1 MRIGIDVGGTFTDI
15 VLIDDATGKISYT
28 KVLTTHHNLAEGVI
42 TGIDKMLDMVGASFE
57 RVDYL
62 VHGTTIGTNALI
74 ERKGARTGLITTEG
88 MRDIL
93 EIGRIERP
101 AAGLYDIF
109 VDTPL
114 PLVPRYLRR
123 EVRERVGADGSVVVP
138 LDEETAC
145 QAVGFL
151 REQAVESVAICFIF
165 GFRNPAHE
173 RRVREICQEMF
184 PEATVSI
191 SSEIAPEFREF
202 ERTST
207 TVISAYLQPVLDRYI
222 DNLEGQLKKR
232 YGRVDLRLMQASG
245 GSMTIA
251 DARGR
256 AVNIVN
262 SGPAG
267 GALAAAYVGKLTGD
281 QQIIGVDMGGT
292 SFDIGLIIDG
302 KPRVAPESQF
312 EGFPVKM
319 PILDV
324 HAIGAGGGSLAW
336 IDQGGALNVGPESA
350 GSAPGPACYGLGSVG
365 DLRPTVTDLRPTV
378 TDANLVLG
386 RLNADYFLGGAM
398 KLYPELAEKA
408 IREHVAEPLGISL
421 EEAAS
426 GIIRVVNANMVRG
439 ISVSSTERGYDV
451 REFALLPFGGAGP
464 LHAVELAEDLGMNRV
479 VIPMYPSTLSAVG
492 LLVANTRHDYVT
504 TLAKSQEG
512 MVPDEVFGAFKELE
526 ARGRAR
532 LKAQNVP
539 DDLIEIQWSADIRY
553 AGQSYE
559 LNTPVPRKET
569 LTQADIDEVIDRFHQ
584 LHYRIYAYGSAE
596 ETVEF
601 INLRVGAIGQV
612 PPMTFVRRPKV
623 GSDPGAAR
631 KNSRLVYYPA
641 YGFIDTTVYERDLLQ
656 PGNVIHGPCLVEEI
670 ASTTVLT
677 PGARGMVD
685 EYGNIIVEVE

>member
-1 MRIGIDVGGTFTDI
+1 MRISIDVGGTFTDV
-15 VLIDDATGKISYT
+15 VLIDDATGEIHYT
-28 KVLTTHHNLAEGVI
+28 KVLTTHKNLAEGVI
-42 TGIDKMLDMVGASFE
+42 AGIDRILKMVATSFDQ
-57 RVDYL
+57 VDYL

-93 EIGRIERP
+93 DIGRIERP
-101 AAGLYDIF
+101 DAGLYDIF
-109 VDTPL
+109 VDTPQ

-123 EVRERVGADGSVVVP
+123 EVRERVGADGSVVIP
-138 LDEETAC
+138 LNEGTARE
-145 QAVGFL
+145 AVRFL
-151 REQAVESVAICFIF
+151 KEQAVESIAICFLF
-165 GFRNPAHE
+165 SFRNPANE
-173 RRVREICQEMF
+173 RRVRKICQEMF

-207 TVISAYLQPVLDRYI
+207 TVISAYLQPVLDRYL
-222 DNLEGQLKKR
+222 DNLEGQLKER
-232 YGRVDLRLMQASG
+232 YGKVDLRIMQASG
-245 GSMTIA
+245 GSMTTD

-267 GALAAAYVGKLTGD
+267 GALAASYVGKLTGD

-292 SFDIGLIIDG
+292 SFDIGLIDRG
-302 KPRVAPESQF
+302 EPRVAPESQF

-350 GSAPGPACYGLGSVG
+350 GSEPGPACYGLGG
-365 DLRPTVTDLRPTV
+365 ECPTV

-386 RLNADYFLGGAM
+386 RLNADYFLGGEM

-408 IREHVAEPLGISL
+408 IQEHVAKPLGISL

-439 ISVSSTERGYDV
+439 ISVSSTERGFDV

-464 LHAVELAEDLGMNRV
+464 LHAVELAEDLGVSRV

-492 LLVANTRHDYVT
+492 LLVANTRHDHVT
-504 TLAKSQEG
+504 TMAKSQADL
-512 MVPDEVFGAFKELE
+512 VPEEVLATFKELE
-526 ARGRAR
+526 AQGRAQ

-539 DDLIEIQWSADIRY
+539 DDLVVIQWSADIRY

-559 LNTPVPRKET
+559 LNTPVTRKES
-569 LTQADIDEVIDRFHQ
+569 LTQADMDEVIDRFHQ

-601 INLRVGAIGQV
+601 INLRVGAIGKV
-612 PPMTFVRRPKV
+612 PEVSFTRRERA
-623 GSDPGAAR
+623 GSDPTAAS
-631 KNSRLVYYPA
+631 KGSRLVYYPA
-641 YGFIDTTVYERDLLQ
+641 HGFIDTPVYERDLLQ
-656 PGNVIHGPCLVEEI
+656 PGNIISGPCLVEEI
-670 ASTTVLT
+670 ASTSVLT
-677 PGARGMVD
+677 PGARGTVD
-685 EYGNIIVEVE
+685 EYGNIIVGLGAGS

>member
-1 MRIGIDVGGTFTDI
+1 VDT
-15 VLIDDATGKISYT
+15 
-28 KVLTTHHNLAEGVI
+28 
-42 TGIDKMLDMVGASFE
+42 SFDQ
-57 RVDYL
+57 VDYL
-62 VHGTTIGTNALI
+62 VHGTTLGTNALI

-93 EIGRIERP
+93 DIGRIERP
-101 AAGLYDIF
+101 DAGLYDIF
-109 VDTPL
+109 VDTPQ

-123 EVRERVGADGSVVVP
+123 EVRERVGADGSVVIP
-138 LDEETAC
+138 LDEGTARE
-145 QAVGFL
+145 AVRFL
-151 REQAVESVAICFIF
+151 KEQAVESIAICFLF
-165 GFRNPAHE
+165 SFRNPAHE
-173 RRVREICQEMF
+173 QRVREICQEMF
-184 PEATVSI
+184 PQATVSI
-191 SSEIAPEFREF
+191 SSGIAPEFREF

-207 TVISAYLQPVLDRYI
+207 TVISAYLQPVLDRYL
-222 DNLEGQLKKR
+222 DNLEGQLKER
-232 YGRVDLRLMQASG
+232 YGRVDLRIMQASG
-245 GSMTIA
+245 GSMTTD

-292 SFDIGLIIDG
+292 SFDIGLIDRG
-302 KPRVAPESQF
+302 EPRVAPESQF

-350 GSAPGPACYGLGSVG
+350 GSEPGPACYGLGG
-365 DLRPTVTDLRPTV
+365 ERPTV

-386 RLNADYFLGGAM
+386 RLNADYFLGGEM
-398 KLYPELAEKA
+398 KLYSELAEKA
-408 IREHVAEPLGISL
+408 IQERVANPLGVSL

-439 ISVSSTERGYDV
+439 ISVSSTERGFDV

-464 LHAVELAEDLGMNRV
+464 LHAVELAEELGMSRV

-504 TLAKSQEG
+504 TMAKSQADL
-512 MVPDEVFGAFKELE
+512 VPEEVLAAFKDLE
-526 ARGRAR
+526 AQGRAQ
-532 LKAQNVP
+532 LKSQNVP
-539 DDLIEIQWSADIRY
+539 DDLVEIQWSADIRY

-559 LNTPVPRKET
+559 LNTPVTRKEA
-569 LTQADIDEVIDRFHQ
+569 LTQADMDEVIDRFHQ

-601 INLRVGAIGQV
+601 INLRVGAIGKV
-612 PPMTFVRRPKV
+612 PEVSFTQREKAGRDPSAASKGTRP
-623 GSDPGAAR
+623 
-631 KNSRLVYYPA
+631 VYYPA
-641 YGFIDTTVYERDLLQ
+641 HGFMDTPVYERDLLQ
-656 PGNVIHGPCLVEEI
+656 PGNVIGGPCLVEEI
-670 ASTTVLT
+670 ASTSVLT
-677 PGARGMVD
+677 PGAKGTVD
-685 EYGNIIVEVE
+685 EYGNIIVKLEVGTGG

>member
-1 MRIGIDVGGTFTDI
+1 MRISIDVGGTFTDV
-15 VLIDDATGKISYT
+15 VLIDDAAGQIHYT
-28 KVLTTHHNLAEGVI
+28 KVLTTHQNLAEGVI
-42 TGIDKMLDMVGASFE
+42 AGIDRILEMVAASFDQ
-57 RVDYL
+57 VDYL

-74 ERKGARTGLITTEG
+74 ERKGALTGLVTTEG
-88 MRDIL
+88 MRDVL
-93 EIGRIERP
+93 DIGRIERP
-101 AAGLYDIF
+101 DAGLYDIF
-109 VDTPL
+109 VDTPQ

-123 EVRERVGADGSVVVP
+123 EVRERVGADGSVVIP
-138 LDEETAC
+138 LDEETARRE
-145 QAVGFL
+145 VRFL
-151 REQAVESVAICFIF
+151 KEQAVQSIAICFLF
-165 GFRNPAHE
+165 SFRNPAHE
-173 RRVREICQEMF
+173 QRVRQICQELF

-191 SSEIAPEFREF
+191 SSEVAPEFREF

-207 TVISAYLQPVLDRYI
+207 TVISAYLQPVLDRYLN
-222 DNLEGQLKKR
+222 NLEGQLKKQ
-232 YGRVDLRLMQASG
+232 YGKVDLRIMQASG
-245 GSMTIA
+245 GSMTTQ

-256 AVNIVN
+256 AVNVVN

-267 GALAAAYVGKLTGD
+267 GALAAAFVGKLTGD

-292 SFDIGLIIDG
+292 SFDIGLIDRG
-302 KPRVAPESQF
+302 EPRVAPESQF

-336 IDQGGALNVGPESA
+336 VDKGGALNVGPESA
-350 GSAPGPACYGLGSVG
+350 RSEPGPACYGLGG
-365 DLRPTVTDLRPTV
+365 ERPTV

-386 RLNADYFLGGAM
+386 RLSADYFLGGEM

-408 IREHVAEPLGISL
+408 IREHVARPLGTSL

-439 ISVSSTERGYDV
+439 ISVSSTERGFDV

-464 LHAVELAEDLGMNRV
+464 LHAVELAEDLGMSRV

-504 TLAKSQEG
+504 TMAKSQEDL
-512 MVPDEVFGAFKELE
+512 VPEEVLAAFKDLE
-526 ARGRAR
+526 AQGQAQ

-539 DDLIEIQWSADIRY
+539 DDLVEIQWSADIRY

-559 LNTPVPRKET
+559 LNTPVTRKET
-569 LTQADIDEVIDRFHQ
+569 LTQADMAEVIDRFHQ

-601 INLRVGAIGQV
+601 INLRVGAIGKV
-612 PPMTFVRRPKV
+612 PPVSFVRRDKA
-623 GSDPGAAR
+623 GNDPSAAR
-631 KNSRLVYYPA
+631 KNPRPVFYPA
-641 YGFIDTTVYERDLLQ
+641 HGFIDTAVYERDLLQ
-656 PGNVIHGPCLVEEI
+656 PGNVVSGPCLVEEI
-670 ASTTVLT
+670 ASTSVLT
-677 PGARGMVD
+677 PGAKGTVD
-685 EYGNIIVEVE
+685 EYGNIIVELGG

>member
-1 MRIGIDVGGTFTDI
+1 MRISIDVGGTFTDV
-15 VLIDDATGKISYT
+15 VLIDDATGQIHYT

-42 TGIDKMLDMVGASFE
+42 AGIDRILQMVAISFDQ
-57 RVDYL
+57 VDYL

-93 EIGRIERP
+93 DIGRIERP
-101 AAGLYDIF
+101 DAGLYDIF
-109 VDTPL
+109 VDTPQ

-123 EVRERVGADGSVVVP
+123 EVKERVSAEGSVVIP
-138 LDEETAC
+138 LDEGTAREE
-145 QAVGFL
+145 VRFL
-151 REQAVESVAICFIF
+151 KEQAVESIAVCFIF
-165 GFRNPAHE
+165 SFRNPAHE
-173 RRVREICQEMF
+173 QRVREICQGMF
-184 PEATVSI
+184 PQATVSI

-207 TVISAYLQPVLDRYI
+207 TVISAYLQPVLDRYL
-222 DNLEGQLKKR
+222 DNLEGQLKER
-232 YGRVDLRLMQASG
+232 YGKVDLRIMQASG
-245 GSMTIA
+245 GSMTTE

-256 AVNIVN
+256 AVNVVN

-267 GALAAAYVGKLTGD
+267 GALAAAYVGTLSGD

-292 SFDIGLIIDG
+292 SFDIGLIDRG
-302 KPRVAPESQF
+302 EPRVAPESQF
-312 EGFPVKM
+312 EGFPVKI

-336 IDQGGALNVGPESA
+336 VDQGGALNVGPESA
-350 GSAPGPACYGLGSVG
+350 GSDPGPACYGLGG
-365 DLRPTVTDLRPTV
+365 ERPTV

-386 RLNADYFLGGAM
+386 RLNADYFLGGEM
-398 KLYPELAEKA
+398 KLYPQLAEKA
-408 IREHVAEPLGISL
+408 IQEHVAKPLGISL

-439 ISVSSTERGYDV
+439 ISVSSTERGFDV

-464 LHAVELAEDLGMNRV
+464 LHAMELAEDLGMSRV

-504 TLAKSQEG
+504 TMAKSQADL
-512 MVPDEVFGAFKELE
+512 VPGEVLAAFKELE
-526 ARGRAR
+526 AQGRAQ

-539 DDLIEIQWSADIRY
+539 DEQIEIQWSADIRY

-569 LTQADIDEVIDRFHQ
+569 LTQADMDEVIAHFHQ

-601 INLRVGAIGQV
+601 INLRVGAIGKV
-612 PPMTFVRRPKV
+612 PPMAFVRRDQA
-623 GSDPGAAR
+623 GRDPSAAL
-631 KNSRLVYYPA
+631 KNPRPVYYPA
-641 YGFIDTTVYERDLLQ
+641 HGFIDTAVYERDLLQ
-656 PGNVIHGPCLVEEI
+656 PGNVISGPCLVEEI
-670 ASTTVLT
+670 ASTSVLT
-677 PGARGMVD
+677 PGAKGTVD
-685 EYGNIIVEVE
+685 EYGNIIVKLGVVTGG

>member
-1 MRIGIDVGGTFTDI
+1 VRISIDVGGTFTDV
-15 VLIDDATGKISYT
+15 VLIDDATGRIHYT
-28 KVLTTHHNLAEGVI
+28 KVLTTHQNLAEGVI
-42 TGIDKMLDMVGASFE
+42 AGIDRILKMVATSFDQ
-57 RVDYL
+57 VDYL
-62 VHGTTIGTNALI
+62 VHGSTIGTNALI
-74 ERKGARTGLITTEG
+74 ERKGARTGLLTTEG
-88 MRDIL
+88 KRDIL
-93 EIGRIERP
+93 DIGRIERP

-109 VDTPL
+109 VDTPQ

-123 EVRERVGADGSVVVP
+123 EVRERVGADGSVVIP
-138 LDEETAC
+138 LDEETARE
-145 QAVGFL
+145 AVRFL
-151 REQAVESVAICFIF
+151 KEQAVESIAICFIF
-165 GFRNPAHE
+165 SFRHPDHE

-191 SSEIAPEFREF
+191 SFEIAPEFREF

-207 TVISAYLQPVLDRYI
+207 TVISAYLQPVLDRYL
-222 DNLEGQLKKR
+222 DNLEGQLKER
-232 YGRVDLRLMQASG
+232 YGRVDLRIMQASG
-245 GSMTIA
+245 GSMTTD

-267 GALAAAYVGKLTGD
+267 GALAAAYVGTLTGD

-292 SFDIGLIIDG
+292 SFDIGLIDRG
-302 KPRVAPESQF
+302 EPRVAPESQF

-336 IDQGGALNVGPESA
+336 VDKGGALNVGPESA
-350 GSAPGPACYGLGSVG
+350 GSEPGPACYGLGG
-365 DLRPTVTDLRPTV
+365 ERPTV

-386 RLNADYFLGGAM
+386 RLNADYFLGGEM

-408 IREHVAEPLGISL
+408 IQEHVAKPLGISL

-439 ISVSSTERGYDV
+439 ISVSSTERGFDV

-464 LHAVELAEDLGMNRV
+464 LHAVELAEDLGMSRV

-504 TLAKSQEG
+504 TMAKSQEDL
-512 MVPDEVFGAFKELE
+512 VPEEVLAAFKELE
-526 ARGRAR
+526 VQGRAQ

-559 LNTPVPRKET
+559 LNTPVTRKET
-569 LTQADIDEVIDRFHQ
+569 LTQADIDEVIARFHQ

-601 INLRVGAIGQV
+601 INLRVGAIGKV
-612 PPMTFVRRPKV
+612 PEVSFTRRERT
-623 GSDPGAAR
+623 GSDPSAASKGLR
-631 KNSRLVYYPA
+631 PAYYPA
-641 YGFIDTTVYERDLLQ
+641 HGFIETPVYERGLLQ
-656 PGNVIHGPCLVEEI
+656 PGNVIIGPCLVEEI
-670 ASTTVLT
+670 ASTSILT
-677 PGARGMVD
+677 PGAKGTVD
-685 EYGNIIVEVE
+685 EYGNIIVELGVGSGS

>member
-1 MRIGIDVGGTFTDI
+1 MRISIDVGGTFTDV
-15 VLIDDATGKISYT
+15 VLIDDATGRIHYT
-28 KVLTTHHNLAEGVI
+28 KVLTTHRNLAEGVI
-42 TGIDKMLDMVGASFE
+42 AGIDRILKMVSSSFD
-57 RVDYL
+57 RVDYI

-74 ERKGARTGLITTEG
+74 ERKGARTGLLTTEG
-88 MRDIL
+88 MRDVL
-93 EIGRIERP
+93 DIGRIERP

-109 VDTPL
+109 VDTPQ

-123 EVRERVGADGSVVVP
+123 EVRERIGADGSVVIP
-138 LDEETAC
+138 LDEETARRE
-145 QAVGFL
+145 VRFL
-151 REQAVESVAICFIF
+151 KEQAVESIAICFLF
-165 GFRNPAHE
+165 SFRNPTHE
-173 RRVREICQEMF
+173 RRVREICQEIF

-207 TVISAYLQPVLDRYI
+207 TVISAYLQPVLDRYL
-222 DNLEGQLKKR
+222 DNLEGQLKER

-245 GSMTIA
+245 GSMTA
-251 DARGR
+251 RDARGR

-292 SFDIGLIIDG
+292 SFDIGLIDRG
-302 KPRVAPESQF
+302 EPRVAPESQF

-336 IDQGGALNVGPESA
+336 VDRGGALNVGPESA
-350 GSAPGPACYGLGSVG
+350 GSEPGPACYGLGG
-365 DLRPTVTDLRPTV
+365 ERPTV

-386 RLNADYFLGGAM
+386 RLNADYFLGGEM

-408 IREHVAEPLGISL
+408 IREHVAKPLGIPL

-439 ISVSSTERGYDV
+439 ISVSSTERGFDV

-464 LHAVELAEDLGMNRV
+464 LHAVELAEDLGMRRV

-492 LLVANTRHDYVT
+492 LLVANTRYDYVT
-504 TLAKSQEG
+504 TLAKSQEEL
-512 MVPDEVFGAFKELE
+512 VPAELLAAFKELE
-526 ARGRAR
+526 ARGRAQ

-539 DDLIEIQWSADIRY
+539 DELIEIQWSADIRY

-559 LNTPVPRKET
+559 LNTPVTRKEV
-569 LTQADIDEVIDRFHQ
+569 LTQADIDEVIARFHR

-596 ETVEF
+596 ERVEF
-601 INLRVGAIGQV
+601 INLRVGAIGKV
-612 PPMTFVRRPKV
+612 PPVSFVRRPRA
-623 GSDPGAAR
+623 GSDPSAAR
-631 KNSRLVYYPA
+631 KGSRPVYYPA
-641 YGFIDTTVYERDLLQ
+641 YGFIDTVVYERDLLQ
-656 PGNVIHGPCLVEEI
+656 PGNVIEGPCLVEEI
-670 ASTTVLT
+670 ASTSVLT
-677 PGARGMVD
+677 PGARGTVD
-685 EYGNIIVEVE
+685 EYGNIIVELGVGSAAG

>member
-1 MRIGIDVGGTFTDI
+1 MRIAIDVGGTFTDI
-15 VLIDDATGKISYT
+15 VLIDDATGQIHYT

-42 TGIDKMLDMVGASFE
+42 TGIDKMLGMVGIPFE
-57 RVDYL
+57 WIDYL

-101 AAGLYDIF
+101 AAGLYDMF

-138 LDEETAC
+138 LDEETAR
-145 QAVGFL
+145 QAVAFL
-151 REQAVESVAICFIF
+151 REQAVESIAISFIF

-173 RRVREICQEMF
+173 RRVREICREMF

-191 SSEIAPEFREF
+191 SAEIAPEFREF

-222 DNLEGQLKKR
+222 DSLEGQLKKR
-232 YGRVDLRLMQASG
+232 YSRVDLRLMQASG
-245 GSMTIA
+245 GSMTTD

-292 SFDIGLIIDG
+292 SFDIGLIIG
-302 KPRVAPESQF
+302 GEPRVAPESQF

-350 GSAPGPACYGLGSVG
+350 GSSPGPACYGLGG
-365 DLRPTVTDLRPTV
+365 EQPTV

-386 RLNADYFLGGAM
+386 RLNADYFLGGEM

-464 LHAVELAEDLGMNRV
+464 LHAVELAEDLGMSRV

-504 TLAKSQEG
+504 TMAKSQEDL
-512 MVPDEVFGAFKELE
+512 VPEELLAAFKGLE

-539 DDLIEIQWSADIRY
+539 DDLIEVQWSADIRY

-559 LNTPVPRKET
+559 LNTPVPCKET
-569 LTQADIDEVIDRFHQ
+569 LTQADLDQVIDRFHQ

-596 ETVEF
+596 ERVEF
-601 INLRVGAIGQV
+601 INLRVGAIGKV
-612 PPMTFVRRPKV
+612 PEVAFTRRER
-623 GSDPGAAR
+623 GRGEGAASKSTR
-631 KNSRLVYYPA
+631 PVYYPA
-641 YGFIDTTVYERDLLQ
+641 HGFIDTAVYERDLLQ

-670 ASTTVLT
+670 ASTSVLT
-677 PGARGMVD
+677 PGTRGMVD
-685 EYGNIIVEVE
+685 EYGNILVSLSKTVSCQQGGQD

>member
-1 MRIGIDVGGTFTDI
+1 MRISIDVGGTFTDV
-15 VLIDDATGKISYT
+15 VLINDATGQIHYT
-28 KVLTTHHNLAEGVI
+28 KVLTTHGNLAEGVI
-42 TGIDKMLDMVGASFE
+42 AGIDRILQMVGTSFD

-93 EIGRIERP
+93 DIGRIERP
-101 AAGLYDIF
+101 DGGLYDIF
-109 VDTPL
+109 VDTPQ
-114 PLVPRYLRR
+114 PLVARYLRR
-123 EVRERVGADGSVVVP
+123 EVRERVGADGAVVIP
-138 LDEETAC
+138 LDEGTARE
-145 QAVGFL
+145 AVRL
-151 REQAVESVAICFIF
+151 LKEQAVESIAICFIF
-165 GFRNPAHE
+165 SFRDPAHE
-173 RRVREICQEMF
+173 QRVRAICQEMF

-207 TVISAYLQPVLDRYI
+207 TVISAYLQPVLDRYL
-222 DNLEGQLKKR
+222 DNLEGQLQER
-232 YGRVDLRLMQASG
+232 YGKVDLRIMQASG
-245 GSMTIA
+245 GSMTTD

-256 AVNIVN
+256 AVNVVN

-267 GALAAAYVGKLTGD
+267 GALAAAYVGTLTGD

-292 SFDIGLIIDG
+292 SFDIGLIDRG
-302 KPRVAPESQF
+302 EPRVAPESQF
-312 EGFPVKM
+312 EGFPVKI

-336 IDQGGALNVGPESA
+336 VDQGGALNVGPESA
-350 GSAPGPACYGLGSVG
+350 GSEPGPACYGLGG
-365 DLRPTVTDLRPTV
+365 ERPTV

-386 RLNADYFLGGAM
+386 RLNADYFLGGEM
-398 KLYPELAEKA
+398 KLYPDLAEKA
-408 IREHVAEPLGISL
+408 IQEHVAKPLGVSL

-439 ISVSSTERGYDV
+439 ISVSSTERGFDV

-464 LHAVELAEDLGMNRV
+464 LHAVELADDLGMSRV

-504 TLAKSQEG
+504 TMAKSQEDL
-512 MVPDEVFGAFKELE
+512 VPEEVLAAFKELE
-526 ARGRAR
+526 AQGRAQ

-559 LNTPVPRKET
+559 LNTPVTRKGT
-569 LTQADIDEVIDRFHQ
+569 LTQADMDEVIDRFHQ

-601 INLRVGAIGQV
+601 INLRVGAIGKV
-612 PPMTFVRRPKV
+612 PEVSFTRRERAGRDPRAASK
-623 GSDPGAAR
+623 GSR
-631 KNSRLVYYPA
+631 SVYYPA
-641 YGFIDTTVYERDLLQ
+641 HGFMDTPVYERDLLQ
-656 PGNVIHGPCLVEEI
+656 PGNVINGPCLVEEI
-670 ASTTVLT
+670 ASTSVLT
-677 PGARGMVD
+677 PGARGTVA
-685 EYGNIIVEVE
+685 ERGNIIVELG

>member
-1 MRIGIDVGGTFTDI
+1 MRISIDVGGTFTDV
-15 VLIDDATGKISYT
+15 VLVEDATGRIHYT
-28 KVLTTHHNLAEGVI
+28 KVLTTHGNLAEGVI
-42 TGIDKMLDMVGASFE
+42 AGIDRILQMVATSFD

-93 EIGRIERP
+93 DIGRIERP
-101 AAGLYDIF
+101 DGGLYDIF
-109 VDTPL
+109 VDTPQ

-123 EVRERVGADGSVVVP
+123 EVRERVSADGSVVIP
-138 LDEETAC
+138 LDEETAR
-145 QAVGFL
+145 QEVRFL
-151 REQAVESVAICFIF
+151 KEQAVESVAICFIF
-165 GFRNPAHE
+165 SFRNPAHE
-173 RRVREICQEMF
+173 QRVREICQEVF
-184 PEATVSI
+184 PQATVSI

-207 TVISAYLQPVLDRYI
+207 TVISAYLQPVLDRYL
-222 DNLEGQLKKR
+222 DNLEGQLKER
-232 YGRVDLRLMQASG
+232 YGQVDLRIMQASG
-245 GSMTIA
+245 GSMTTE
-251 DARGR
+251 DARRR
-256 AVNIVN
+256 AVNVVN

-267 GALAAAYVGKLTGD
+267 GALAAAYVGTLSGD
-281 QQIIGVDMGGT
+281 EQIIGVDMGGT
-292 SFDIGLIIDG
+292 SFDIGLIDRG
-302 KPRVAPESQF
+302 EPRVAPESQF
-312 EGFPVKM
+312 EGFPVKI

-336 IDQGGALNVGPESA
+336 VDRGGALNVGPESA
-350 GSAPGPACYGLGSVG
+350 GSDPGPACYGLGG
-365 DLRPTVTDLRPTV
+365 ERPTV

-386 RLNADYFLGGAM
+386 RLSAEYFLGGEM
-398 KLYPELAEKA
+398 KLYPELAEEA
-408 IREHVAEPLGISL
+408 IEEHVAKPMGISL

-439 ISVSSTERGYDV
+439 ISVSSTERGFDV

-464 LHAVELAEDLGMNRV
+464 LHAVELAEDLGMRRV

-504 TLAKSQEG
+504 TMARSQEDL
-512 MVPDEVFGAFKELE
+512 VPEEVLAAFKELE
-526 ARGRAR
+526 ARGRAQ

-569 LTQADIDEVIDRFHQ
+569 LTQADMDEVIERFHQ

-596 ETVEF
+596 EKVEF
-601 INLRVGAIGQV
+601 INLRVGAIGKV
-612 PPMTFVRRPKV
+612 PEVSFTRRE
-623 GSDPGAAR
+623 GAGRDPRAASKGTR
-631 KNSRLVYYPA
+631 PVYYPA
-641 YGFIDTTVYERDLLQ
+641 HGFMDTPVYERDLLR

-670 ASTTVLT
+670 ASTSVLT
-677 PGARGMVD
+677 PGAKGTVD
-685 EYGNIIVEVE
+685 EVGNIIVKLGVGTGG

>member
-1 MRIGIDVGGTFTDI
+1 MRISIDVGGTFTDV
-15 VLIDDATGKISYT
+15 VLVEDATGRIHYT
-28 KVLTTHHNLAEGVI
+28 KVLTTHGNLAEGVI
-42 TGIDKMLDMVGASFE
+42 AGIDRILQMVATSFD

-93 EIGRIERP
+93 DIGRIERP
-101 AAGLYDIF
+101 DGGLYDIF
-109 VDTPL
+109 VDTPQ

-123 EVRERVGADGSVVVP
+123 EVRERVSADGSVVIP
-138 LDEETAC
+138 LDEETAR
-145 QAVGFL
+145 QEVRFL
-151 REQAVESVAICFIF
+151 KEQAVESVAICFIF
-165 GFRNPAHE
+165 SFRNPAHE
-173 RRVREICQEMF
+173 QRVREICQEVF
-184 PEATVSI
+184 PQATVSI

-207 TVISAYLQPVLDRYI
+207 TVISAYLQPVLDRYL
-222 DNLEGQLKKR
+222 DNLEGQLKER
-232 YGRVDLRLMQASG
+232 YGQVDLRIMQASG
-245 GSMTIA
+245 GSMTTE
-251 DARGR
+251 DARRR
-256 AVNIVN
+256 AVNVVN

-267 GALAAAYVGKLTGD
+267 GALAAAYVGTLSGD
-281 QQIIGVDMGGT
+281 EQIIGVDMGGT
-292 SFDIGLIIDG
+292 SFDIGLIDRG
-302 KPRVAPESQF
+302 EPRVAPESQF
-312 EGFPVKM
+312 EGFPVKI

-336 IDQGGALNVGPESA
+336 VDRGGALNVGPESA
-350 GSAPGPACYGLGSVG
+350 GSDPGPACYGLGG
-365 DLRPTVTDLRPTV
+365 ERPTV

-386 RLNADYFLGGAM
+386 RLSAGYFLGGEM
-398 KLYPELAEKA
+398 KLYPELAEEA
-408 IREHVAEPLGISL
+408 IEEHVAKPMGISL

-439 ISVSSTERGYDV
+439 ISVSSTERGFDV

-464 LHAVELAEDLGMNRV
+464 LHAVELAEDLGMRRV

-504 TLAKSQEG
+504 TMARSQEDL
-512 MVPDEVFGAFKELE
+512 VPEEVLAAFKELE
-526 ARGRAR
+526 ARGRAQ

-539 DDLIEIQWSADIRY
+539 DDLIEIHWSADIRY

-569 LTQADIDEVIDRFHQ
+569 LTQADMDEVIERFHQ

-596 ETVEF
+596 EKVEF
-601 INLRVGAIGQV
+601 INLRVGAIGKV
-612 PPMTFVRRPKV
+612 PEVSFTRRE
-623 GSDPGAAR
+623 GAGRDPRAASKGTR
-631 KNSRLVYYPA
+631 PVYYPA
-641 YGFIDTTVYERDLLQ
+641 RGFMDTPVYERELLW

-670 ASTTVLT
+670 ASTSVLT
-677 PGARGMVD
+677 PGAKGTVD
-685 EYGNIIVEVE
+685 EYGNIIVEL